1 MNGFIYKLEKN
12 GISSD
17 LLNILRDFLSNR
29 RQRVVLNGLVSTW
42 SSVNAEFPQGSILAP
57 FFFLFIY
64 LYIYTFYAFIH
75 LYIYF
80 FLTWLRVGFS
90 HLREHNF
97 RHGFLDIV
105 DPICSCHTNA
115 VENTEHYLLNFS
127 NFTNQRTV
135 LFNDLQNIGINYE
148 PLDSSALSRMLLFG
162 NPTFSDNVNSGL
174 IYAVIKFIE
183 SANRF
188 SGSIYD

>member
-1 MNGFIYKLEKN
+1 M
-12 GISSD
+12 
-17 LLNILRDFLSNR
+17 
-29 RQRVVLNGLVSTW
+29 
-42 SSVNAEFPQGSILAP
+42 
-57 FFFLFIY
+57 
-64 LYIYTFYAFIH
+64 
-75 LYIYF
+75 
-80 FLTWLRVGFS
+80 RVGFS

-105 DPICSCHTNA
+105 GPICSCHANA
-115 VENTEHYLLNFS
+115 VEDTEHYLLNFS
-127 NFTNQRTV
+127 NFTNQCTV
-135 LFNDLQNIGINYE
+135 LFNDLRDISINYG
-148 PLDSSALSRMLLFG
+148 PLDSSALSRMLSFG